1 MTTNEELQQQLDAMR
16 EEVRQLREQLLSAPA
31 PAEES
36 RGVMTRRNL
45 LRAAPIAAIGG
56 AVAAMSASP
65 AAAAV
70 GNPVL
75 LGKSNTAAGATTEIS
90 GGAGSDAAPA
100 LAYQGGLTGD
110 WLVVGFGPNQ
120 LHTAVNDGDPL
131 LRTFTLDSY
140 AAEFVAGAAPFIAA
154 GGHDLIH
161 VLAFGPGSGLIIEA
175 TDHVYGQIDG
185 SIATDRSNGIEI
197 TAGQGVG
204 VTTTVTGG
212 VAYEASCDDGQ
223 AFVATATSP
232 TTAKDA
238 VTIDYAGTSRALYA
252 QSHNPTNING
262 TITGVNE
269 GHGIGV
275 WGEQRNST
283 GAGIGVVGVAGSH
296 GRGSQFTGGVA
307 QTRLVPGTAATH
319 PTTGKT
325 GDLYV
330 DSTVRLWFCT
340 KASAGSTP
348 AVWKQLG

>member
-1 MTTNEELQQQLDAMR
+1 MPTNEELQQQLDAMR
-16 EEVRQLREQLLSAPA
+16 EEVRQLRERLLPAPA
-31 PAEES
+31 PAEEP
-36 RGVMTRRNL
+36 RGVITRRNL

-75 LGKSNTAAGATTEIS
+75 LGKSNTAAGATTAIS
-90 GGAGSDAAPA
+90 GGGTVGTPA
-100 LAYQGGLTGD
+100 VSYQGGLTGD
-110 WLVVGFGPNQ
+110 WLAVGYGPNT
-120 LHTAVNDGDPL
+120 LMTAVNDGDPL
-131 LRTFTLDSY
+131 MRTFTLDSY

-154 GGHDLIH
+154 GGHDLVH
-161 VLAFGPGSGLIIEA
+161 VQAFGPGSGLIIEA
-175 TDHVYGQIDG
+175 KDHVYGQIDG

-283 GAGIGVVGVAGSH
+283 GAGIGVVGVAGSQ

-330 DSTVRLWFCT
+330 DSAVRLWFCT
-340 KASAGSTP
+340 KASAGST
-348 AVWKQLG
+348 AAAWKQIG